1 MNSPNRN
8 GVVLCCADWSLL
20 VSPAAVA
27 VMQTGGRSDRQTSDK
42 PAADEARNHLA
53 RTVAQCGDDIEQIIV
68 IRNPD
73 DPNLW

>member
-1 MNSPNRN
+1 MKW
-8 GVVLCCADWSLL
+8 CCADRSLL

-27 VMQTGGRSDRQTSDK
+27 VVQTGGQNDCQASDE
-42 PAADEARNHLA
+42 PLNAAADEARNHLA
-53 RTVAQCGDDIEQIIV
+53 RTVAQCGDDIEQIIL